1 MCHRRQSRRS
11 EPRPIAFS
19 PDENTDAKM
28 ITRTTLCALLTTLLV
43 GSESA
48 AAEFGNLIFQDGFE
62 RSESQELKDEPGNN
76 WTTSSDK
83 TAGGRKQ
90 VDLRDGAMYMH
101 TAEGANHAVSVRQA
115 FAFRDGTVG
124 MRFMLENDGDKL
136 QLNFADMKLKTVHAG
151 HLFDVKVSLTSVS
164 FEDKKTGFMDL
175 KIRAAN
181 KAKTLSAADKAR
193 LLKTKRKTI
202 PHAIKKGTWH
212 DLLMHVIGDRIAVAI
227 DGKEVGSFRSEGFAH
242 PTKGLLRLLT
252 PGHSV
257 VDNVK
262 IWRKR

>member
-1 MCHRRQSRRS
+1 M
-11 EPRPIAFS
+11 
-19 PDENTDAKM
+19 
-28 ITRTTLCALLTTLLV
+28 TRKTLCTLLLPLFCIA
-43 GSESA
+43 ESA
-48 AAEFGNLIFQDGFE
+48 ATDFGILIFHDDFE

-90 VDLRDGAMYMH
+90 VDLRNGAMYMH
-101 TAEGANHAVSVRQA
+101 TAEGENHAVSVRQA
-115 FAFRDGTVG
+115 FAFTDGTVG
-124 MRFMLENDGDKL
+124 MRFMLENEGDKL

-151 HLFDVKVSLTSVS
+151 HLFDAKVSLTSVS

-181 KAKTLSAADKAR
+181 KAKTLSAANRAR

-202 PHAIKKGTWH
+202 PHKIEKDVWH
-212 DLLMHVIGDRIAVAI
+212 DLLVHVVGDQISVVI

-257 VDNVK
+257 VDDVK
-262 IWRKR
+262 IWRKK